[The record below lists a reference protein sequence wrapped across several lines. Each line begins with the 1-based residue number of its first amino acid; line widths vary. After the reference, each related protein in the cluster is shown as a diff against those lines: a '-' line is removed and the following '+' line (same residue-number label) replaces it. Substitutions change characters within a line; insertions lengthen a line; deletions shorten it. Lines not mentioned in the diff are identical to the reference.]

1 MEAQHLSALSL
12 QSLFYIAETKMHEI
26 DLECLATLPH
36 TLRALQAQLHSLQGV
51 GAGSGSVPG
60 SVSGSVSG
68 SVASVSGSVSGSGSG
83 EPEYEYEAQASPI
96 ADADLAP
103 LDGRVSAT
111 AAAAPT
117 FSRRQV
123 RASVPLSAA

>member
-51 GAGSGSVPG
+51 GSGSGSG
-60 SVSGSVSG
+60 
-68 SVASVSGSVSGSGSG
+68 VAAVSGSGSG
-83 EPEYEYEAQASPI
+83 LQPEYEYEAQASPI
-96 ADADLAP
+96 ADADPAP
-103 LDGRVSAT
+103 LDERVSAT
-111 AAAAPT
+111 ATAAPT

-123 RASVPLSAA
+123 RVSVPLSAA

>member
-51 GAGSGSVPG
+51 G
-60 SVSGSVSG
+60 
-68 SVASVSGSVSGSGSG
+68 SGSGSG
-83 EPEYEYEAQASPI
+83 SGVAAGSGLQPEYEYEAQASPI
-96 ADADLAP
+96 ADADPAP
-103 LDGRVSAT
+103 LDERVSAT
-111 AAAAPT
+111 ATAAPT

-123 RASVPLSAA
+123 RVSVPLSAA

>member
-51 GAGSGSVPG
+51 G
-60 SVSGSVSG
+60 
-68 SVASVSGSVSGSGSG
+68 SGSGSG
-83 EPEYEYEAQASPI
+83 SGAAPASGLVGAEPEYEYEAEASPT
-96 ADADLAP
+96 ADADPAP
-103 LDGRVSAT
+103 LDARVSAT

>member
-51 GAGSGSVPG
+51 GSVAGPGSASGVGSGIGLVGQS
-60 SVSGSVSG
+60 S
-68 SVASVSGSVSGSGSG
+68 
-83 EPEYEYEAQASPI
+83 EPEYEYEAEASPL
-96 ADADLAP
+96 ADADPAP
-103 LDGRVSAT
+103 LDARVSAT
-111 AAAAPT
+111 AAPT

>member
-51 GAGSGSVPG
+51 GSG
-60 SVSGSVSG
+60 
-68 SVASVSGSVSGSGSG
+68 VAAVSGSGSG
-83 EPEYEYEAQASPI
+83 LQPEYEYEAQASPI
-96 ADADLAP
+96 ADADPAP
-103 LDGRVSAT
+103 LDERVSAT
-111 AAAAPT
+111 ATAAPT

-123 RASVPLSAA
+123 RVSVPLSAA

>member
-51 GAGSGSVPG
+51 G
-60 SVSGSVSG
+60 
-68 SVASVSGSVSGSGSG
+68 SGSGSG
-83 EPEYEYEAQASPI
+83 VAAGSGLQPEYEYEAQASPI
-96 ADADLAP
+96 ADADPAP
-103 LDGRVSAT
+103 LDERVSAT
-111 AAAAPT
+111 ATAAPT

-123 RASVPLSAA
+123 RVSVPLSAA

>member
-51 GAGSGSVPG
+51 GSGSG
-60 SVSGSVSG
+60 
-68 SVASVSGSVSGSGSG
+68 VAAVSGSGSG
-83 EPEYEYEAQASPI
+83 LQPEYEYEAQASPI
-96 ADADLAP
+96 ADADPAP
-103 LDGRVSAT
+103 LDERVSAT
-111 AAAAPT
+111 ATAAPT

-123 RASVPLSAA
+123 RVSVPLSAA

>member
-51 GAGSGSVPG
+51 GSVAGPGSASGVGSGSASGLVGPG
-60 SVSGSVSG
+60 S
-68 SVASVSGSVSGSGSG
+68 
-83 EPEYEYEAQASPI
+83 EPEYEYEAEASPL
-96 ADADLAP
+96 ADADPAP
-103 LDGRVSAT
+103 LDARVSAT
-111 AAAAPT
+111 AAPT

>member
-51 GAGSGSVPG
+51 GSGSG
-60 SVSGSVSG
+60 
-68 SVASVSGSVSGSGSG
+68 VAAGSGSGSG
-83 EPEYEYEAQASPI
+83 LQPEYEYEAQASPT
-96 ADADLAP
+96 ADADPAP
-103 LDGRVSAT
+103 LDERVSAT
-111 AAAAPT
+111 ATAAPT

-123 RASVPLSAA
+123 RVSVPLSAA

>member
-12 QSLFYIAETKMHEI
+12 QSLFYIAESKMHEI

-51 GAGSGSVPG
+51 GSGV
-60 SVSGSVSG
+60 G
-68 SVASVSGSVSGSGSG
+68 SVAGPGSASGVGLVGQGS
-83 EPEYEYEAQASPI
+83 EPEYEYEAEASPL
-96 ADADLAP
+96 ADADPAP
-103 LDGRVSAT
+103 LDARVSAT

>member
-51 GAGSGSVPG
+51 G
-60 SVSGSVSG
+60 SG
-68 SVASVSGSVSGSGSG
+68 SVAGSASGLVGT
-83 EPEYEYEAQASPI
+83 EPEYEYEAEASPT
-96 ADADLAP
+96 ADADPAP
-103 LDGRVSAT
+103 LDARVSAT

>member
-36 TLRALQAQLHSLQGV
+36 TLRALQAQLHLLQGV
-51 GAGSGSVPG
+51 G
-60 SVSGSVSG
+60 SG
-68 SVASVSGSVSGSGSG
+68 SVAGPASVSGLVGA
-83 EPEYEYEAQASPI
+83 EPEYEYEAEASPT
-96 ADADLAP
+96 ADADPAP
-103 LDGRVSAT
+103 LDARVSAT

>member
-51 GAGSGSVPG
+51 G
-60 SVSGSVSG
+60 
-68 SVASVSGSVSGSGSG
+68 SGSGSG
-83 EPEYEYEAQASPI
+83 VAAVSGSGLQPEYEYEAQASPI
-96 ADADLAP
+96 ADADPAP
-103 LDGRVSAT
+103 LDERVSAT
-111 AAAAPT
+111 ATAAPT

-123 RASVPLSAA
+123 RVSVPLSAA

>member
-12 QSLFYIAETKMHEI
+12 QSLFYIAESKMHEI

-51 GAGSGSVPG
+51 G
-60 SVSGSVSG
+60 SG
-68 SVASVSGSVSGSGSG
+68 SVAGPGSASGVGLVGQGS
-83 EPEYEYEAQASPI
+83 EPEYEYEAEASPL
-96 ADADLAP
+96 ADADPAP
-103 LDGRVSAT
+103 LDARVSAT

>member
-36 TLRALQAQLHSLQGV
+36 TLRALQAQLHLLQGV
-51 GAGSGSVPG
+51 APVAGPG
-60 SVSGSVSG
+60 SASGVGLVGPG
-68 SVASVSGSVSGSGSG
+68 S
-83 EPEYEYEAQASPI
+83 EPEYEAEASPL
-96 ADADLAP
+96 ADADPAP
-103 LDGRVSAT
+103 LDARVSAT
-111 AAAAPT
+111 AAPT